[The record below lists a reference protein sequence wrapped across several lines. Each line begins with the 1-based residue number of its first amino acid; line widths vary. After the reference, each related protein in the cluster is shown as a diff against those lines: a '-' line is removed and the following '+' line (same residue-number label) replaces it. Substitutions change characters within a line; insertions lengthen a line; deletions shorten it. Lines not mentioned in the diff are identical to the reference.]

1 MDEDGNL
8 KGILGQ
14 AKGVED
20 DVYRLAA
27 KAGKLATDKLAKGET
42 PNATELFQ
50 EALTGF
56 QVTPT
61 GEKKDDEDDEKI
73 TTRKQRETRIS
84 NE

>member
-1 MDEDGNL
+1 VDEDGNL

-61 GEKKDDEDDEKI
+61 GQKDDDKENEKIKKDKKI
-73 TTRKQRETRIS
+73 TTRIS
-84 NE
+84 ND